1 MRSIRD
7 PTIKCPSY
15 PMGASPGSGYPD
27 DPIGD
32 AAFTDSGGWLCYPH
46 ATNIVNRSPCYGRP
60 CLFETII
67 PTLPGDP
74 VVEHTAKNAEGMLE
88 LEENNRRRLGAK
100 VEERYLNYSAKYA
113 VDGRPETGLRSFG
126 RAYFSKF
133 TRGTEQG
140 SR

>member
-32 AAFTDSGGWLCYPH
+32 AAFTDAGGWLCYPH

-60 CLFETII
+60 CLFETTISS
-67 PTLPGDP
+67 LPGYP
-74 VVEHTAKNAEGMLE
+74 VVEHTAKTAEGMLE
-88 LEENNRRRLGAK
+88 LEEENRKRLGAES
-100 VEERYLNYSAKYA
+100 EERYLKYAAKYA
-113 VDGRPETGLRSFG
+113 VDGRPETRYRSFG
-126 RAYFSKF
+126 RSYASIIVY
-133 TRGTEQG
+133 GTEQS